1 MSFVAQTK
9 NPFASLHSNAEID
22 SSTNVLV
29 EGGSVCLAKDSSA
42 VAHETPE
49 GTVSQMQTALNLVV
63 GGLGTGIFSL
73 PWSLAGSSTLAGCAT
88 ILGVIGLNIW
98 TIMILVVA
106 AERHQV
112 FDLGSLLGKLPGR
125 LGKGMQAVFN
135 FFVIVSTFLCLMG
148 YIITIHDCAAPFLE
162 GTVVGSR
169 LPIVAM
175 GGLLVLPIC
184 FLDQKYLS
192 FTSLVAVIVNLYII
206 GVVIQKFIATNID
219 DALPTGSCMLGF
231 GKGNVSMMSAMMQC
245 VIIQMCVL
253 PMYRELENRT
263 PARFRVSLTTA
274 FVLLAI
280 LYCIFSVFGYMVFG
294 PTVKSNALQSFE
306 TNVIS
311 QVAWIGTIF
320 VVAAVYPILL
330 LCILAPIH
338 SLDDSVFG
346 TGDVTSKR
354 RLVIAVATVVIVVA
368 SVFGALLVTSLGF
381 INVINGA
388 MSVGI
393 FTTLGPG
400 LVGLYLVGR
409 RNKKWQITMV
419 VLIVVGFLMSIIGF
433 AVTDNYYEDLEKSCL
448 MGATA

>member
-1 MSFVAQTK
+1 
-9 NPFASLHSNAEID
+9 
-22 SSTNVLV
+22 
-29 EGGSVCLAKDSSA
+29 
-42 VAHETPE
+42 
-49 GTVSQMQTALNLVV
+49 
-63 GGLGTGIFSL
+63 
-73 PWSLAGSSTLAGCAT
+73 
-88 ILGVIGLNIW
+88 
-98 TIMILVVA
+98 
-106 AERHQV
+106 
-112 FDLGSLLGKLPGR
+112 
-125 LGKGMQAVFN
+125 
-135 FFVIVSTFLCLMG
+135 MG
-148 YIITIHDCAAPFLE
+148 
-162 GTVVGSR
+162 
-169 LPIVAM
+169 
-175 GGLLVLPIC
+175 
-184 FLDQKYLS
+184 
-192 FTSLVAVIVNLYII
+192 
-206 GVVIQKFIATNID
+206 
-219 DALPTGSCMLGF
+219 GF

-433 AVTDNYYEDLEKSCL
+433 AVTDNYHEDLEKSCL